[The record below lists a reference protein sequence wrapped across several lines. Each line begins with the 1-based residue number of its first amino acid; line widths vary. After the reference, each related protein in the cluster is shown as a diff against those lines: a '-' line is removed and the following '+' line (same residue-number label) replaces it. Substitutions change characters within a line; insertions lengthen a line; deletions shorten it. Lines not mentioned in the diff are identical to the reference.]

1 MKFYSEKLDK
11 MFDSEK
17 ELLKAEETAFKAE
30 QEAKAKSLAKKAEA
44 KVVEDAFKARNAARL
59 AYNKNVGEAKK
70 VYTEGLKSIRASFD
84 AVVVAENKK
93 LDEAEKAYDTVLKD
107 FIAKHPEG
115 YHMTLKDGDNVI
127 TLHSDNKSLDFSN
140 AFKMFDIMDSIFKI

>member
-1 MKFYSEKLDK
+1 LRS
-11 MFDSEK
+11 
-17 ELLKAEETAFKAE
+17 
-30 QEAKAKSLAKKAEA
+30 
-44 KVVEDAFKARNAARL
+44 
-59 AYNKNVGEAKK
+59 
-70 VYTEGLKSIRASFD
+70 SFD

-93 LDEAEKAYDTVLKD
+93 LDEAEKAYDVALKE

-140 AFKMFDIMDSIFKI
+140 AFKMFDLMDSIFRI

>member
-17 ELLKAEETAFKAE
+17 ELINAEKAAEKAAQEKNKKAE
-30 QEAKAKSLAKKAEA
+30 AKKAEA

-59 AYNKNVGEAKK
+59 AYNKNVGEAKNI
-70 VYTEGLKSIRASFD
+70 YTDGLKSLRSTFD

-93 LDEAEKAYDTVLKD
+93 LDEAEKAYDVALKE
-107 FIAKHPEG
+107 FTAKHPEG
-115 YHMTLKDGDNVI
+115 YHLTLTDSDNVVTI
-127 TLHSDNKSLDFSN
+127 SNNTIHNSFDF
-140 AFKMFDIMDSIFKI
+140 FDKLFDIMKI